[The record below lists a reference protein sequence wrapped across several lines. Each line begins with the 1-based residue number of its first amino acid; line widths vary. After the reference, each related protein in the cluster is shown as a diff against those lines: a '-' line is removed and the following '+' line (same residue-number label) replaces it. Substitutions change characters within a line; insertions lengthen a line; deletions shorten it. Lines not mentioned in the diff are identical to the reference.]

1 MQPYYSKSI
10 PEDIEPGTSVVQVK
24 ALDGDH
30 SSSNSQVVY
39 RIQSGA
45 QDKFVIDANTGVISV
60 ARGANLDP
68 DRTIPK
74 SNFYLLDVVALD
86 GGIGIEQQQNRVP
99 VNISIMD
106 VNNKAPKFVDPKP
119 V

>member
-1 MQPYYSKSI
+1 M
-10 PEDIEPGTSVVQVK
+10 QVK

-45 QDKFVIDANTGVISV
+45 QDKFVIDADSGIISV

-74 SNFYLLDVVALD
+74 SNYYLLDVVALD
-86 GGIGIEQQQNRVP
+86 GGIGTEQQQNRVS

-106 VNNKAPKFVDPKP
+106 VNNKAPKFVDPKQ
-119 V
+119 VMSF